1 MGFSFLASK
10 ILGLIRDNLLAATF
24 GATIQTGINKLDIY
38 YAAFRLPDLLF
49 NLLSFGILSAA
60 FVPVFVE
67 ILKKEG
73 DKSAN
78 RYANEIFKTF
88 GILILG
94 ISAVMWIFAPYFVK
108 LFVPGF
114 EQGDINTTVQITRIM
129 LVTPFF
135 FTIGSIAGGIQNA
148 YGKFWGL
155 ALAPILY
162 NLAIIGGILF
172 LSKDYGIYGVAIG
185 VVIGAMLNMCA
196 LLPGIIKKGFYLEH
210 IRTFF
215 TQRVKETIRLSVPR
229 IIGMSTAQ
237 LALVIGTVIASTL
250 ADGSITIMNFAVNLQ
265 SLPIGLIGISVAI
278 VSFGTLSS
286 HFAENKILEFKTEIS
301 KNIRRILFLLIP
313 STIGMLILRTQIV
326 TILYG
331 RGKFNATDILL
342 TSNTLGVLLCGTV
355 FGGLVFILARGFY
368 AMKNTKTPVIIG
380 ISAITINILASI
392 FFTQIIK
399 WNIYGIA
406 IGTALA
412 DTINAV
418 ALLILLQKKLHVNIL
433 EYKEILKFLF
443 AGVIMGIFVKFAVTI
458 TQNTYLQVSLSAI
471 TGIFIYLTVCGILK
485 CKDTKFLV

>member
-24 GATIQTGINKLDIY
+24 GATLQTGINKLDIY

-49 NLLSFGILSAA
+49 NLLSFGVLSAA

-73 DKSAN
+73 DESAN
-78 RYANEIFKTF
+78 KYANEIFKTL
-88 GILILG
+88 GMLILG
-94 ISAVMWIFAPYFVK
+94 ISAIMWLTAPYFVRY
-108 LFVPGF
+108 FVPGF
-114 EQGDINTTVQITRIM
+114 SQGDIDLTVQITRIM
-129 LVTPFF
+129 LITPFF

-148 YGKFWGL
+148 HGKFRGL

-162 NLAIIGGILF
+162 NLAIIGGIMF
-172 LSKDYGIYGVAIG
+172 LSKDYGVFGVAIG
-185 VVIGAMLNMCA
+185 VVCGSLLNMSA
-196 LLPGIIKKGFYLEH
+196 LLPGIIKNGFYLEH

-215 TQRVKETIRLSVPR
+215 SVRVKETIRLAIPR

-237 LALVIGTVIASTL
+237 LALVIGTIIASTL
-250 ADGSITIMNFAVNLQ
+250 AEGSITIMNFAVNLQ

-278 VSFGTLSS
+278 VSFGTLSA
-286 HFAENKILEFKTEIS
+286 HFAENKINEFTAEIS
-301 KNIRRILFLLIP
+301 KNLRRILFLLIP
-313 STIGMLILRTQIV
+313 ATIGMVILRTQIV
-326 TILYG
+326 TIIFG
-331 RGKFNATDILL
+331 RGKFNATDISL
-342 TSNTLGVLLCGTV
+342 TSNTLGILLCGTI

-380 ISAITINILASI
+380 VCAIAVNILASLV
-392 FFTQIIK
+392 FTQIIK

-412 DTINAV
+412 DTINAI
-418 ALLILLQKKLHVNIL
+418 ALLILLQKKIRNNII
-433 EYKEILKFLF
+433 EYKEIAKFIF
-443 AGVIMGIFVKFAVTI
+443 AAAIMGIFVKFAVTVTPNI
-458 TQNTYLQVSLSAI
+458 YLQVILSSI
-471 TGIFIYLTVCGILK
+471 TGLCIYLTVCGLLK